1 MHVWGDCPREKWVIP
16 FFMPISDVL
25 TRLYRLTILSSL
37 PYSHLL
43 STSESSPLFPTI
55 FSSLPHDF
63 LSATPRF
70 SLRYSTIFSSLPH
83 DFLSATPRSF
93 LSYSK
98 PVSPL
103 FAQNVREK

>member
-25 TRLYRLTILSSL
+25 TRLYKLRIL
-37 PYSHLL
+37 
-43 STSESSPLFPTI
+43 
-55 FSSLPHDF
+55 SSLPHDF
-63 LSATPRF
+63 LSATPR
-70 SLRYSTIFSSLPH
+70 P
-83 DFLSATPRSF
+83 F

-103 FAQNVREK
+103 FAQNVREKRRNCKKKVKIFAYVQKMS

>member
-25 TRLYRLTILSSL
+25 TRLYRLTIFSS
-37 PYSHLL
+37 PPHSHLL
-43 STSESSPLFPTI
+43 STSESPTLFPTI

-63 LSATPRF
+63 LSAIPR
-70 SLRYSTIFSSLPH
+70 P
-83 DFLSATPRSF
+83 F

-103 FAQNVREK
+103 FVQNVREK

>member
-25 TRLYRLTILSSL
+25 TRLYKL
-37 PYSHLL
+37 
-43 STSESSPLFPTI
+43 TI
-55 FSSLPHDF
+55 FSPLLHDF
-63 LSATPRF
+63 LFATPR
-70 SLRYSTIFSSLPH
+70 P
-83 DFLSATPRSF
+83 F

-103 FAQNVREK
+103 FAQNAREK

>member
-25 TRLYRLTILSSL
+25 TRLYRL
-37 PYSHLL
+37 
-43 STSESSPLFPTI
+43 
-55 FSSLPHDF
+55 
-63 LSATPRF
+63 
-70 SLRYSTIFSSLPH
+70 TIFSSLPH

>member
-25 TRLYRLTILSSL
+25 TRLYKLTI
-37 PYSHLL
+37 
-43 STSESSPLFPTI
+43 F
-55 FSSLPHDF
+55 FSLPHDF
-63 LSATPRF
+63 LPAIPR
-70 SLRYSTIFSSLPH
+70 P
-83 DFLSATPRSF
+83 F

-103 FAQNVREK
+103 FVQNVREK

>member
-25 TRLYRLTILSSL
+25 TRLYKLTILSSL
-37 PYSHLL
+37 L
-43 STSESSPLFPTI
+43 
-55 FSSLPHDF
+55 HDF
-63 LSATPRF
+63 LSATPR
-70 SLRYSTIFSSLPH
+70 P
-83 DFLSATPRSF
+83 F

>member
-25 TRLYRLTILSSL
+25 TRLYILTIFSSL

-63 LSATPRF
+63 LSATPR
-70 SLRYSTIFSSLPH
+70 
-83 DFLSATPRSF
+83 SF

-103 FAQNVREK
+103 FTQNVREK